1 MSADVAGGLA
11 FPRMNHTQNSTE
23 LARDH
28 QHAADKTSAPKLRLH
43 NPTKHLV
50 RLKILLR
57 DCSLDE
63 IIGGKG

>member
-1 MSADVAGGLA
+1 MCPLTWPG
-11 FPRMNHTQNSTE
+11 PRFSENEFTQNSTE

-63 IIGGKG
+63 IIDGKG